1 MSCGLY
7 SLCVK
12 CFSWLTHL
20 CSEACCVCM
29 QQEPLSTANG
39 LCERLLVR
47 AESLRIGVC
56 QAGMQ
61 YRHFFAWLLRT
72 VRRLN
77 DDNPQAATEA
87 AAIKV
92 DPTNVAAFLQGQ
104 FCRDVIGPEIKVRA
118 YEMKGCCAKQW
129 GHVCDCVAH
138 FCKHRACESFWHRHP
153 KWARLCST
161 SCHITTI
168 AASSA
173 YQRFSRMCTCL
184 QAGVQT

>member
-1 MSCGLY
+1 M
-7 SLCVK
+7 CV
-12 CFSWLTHL
+12 
-20 CSEACCVCM
+20 

-47 AESLRIGVC
+47 AESLRIGLC

-104 FCRDVIGPEIKVRA
+104 FCRDVIGPEIKVRTL
-118 YEMKGCCAKQW
+118 
-129 GHVCDCVAH
+129 
-138 FCKHRACESFWHRHP
+138 R
-153 KWARLCST
+153 T
-161 SCHITTI
+161 S
-168 AASSA
+168 
-173 YQRFSRMCTCL
+173 
-184 QAGVQT
+184 VQQCWTRIPGL

>member
-1 MSCGLY
+1 M
-7 SLCVK
+7 
-12 CFSWLTHL
+12 H
-20 CSEACCVCM
+20 A

-39 LCERLLVR
+39 LCERLIVR

-56 QAGMQ
+56 QAGRQ

-104 FCRDVIGPEIKVRA
+104 FCRDVIGPEIKVNTLR
-118 YEMKGCCAKQW
+118 
-129 GHVCDCVAH
+129 
-138 FCKHRACESFWHRHP
+138 
-153 KWARLCST
+153 T
-161 SCHITTI
+161 S
-168 AASSA
+168 
-173 YQRFSRMCTCL
+173 
-184 QAGVQT
+184 V

>member
-1 MSCGLY
+1 M
-7 SLCVK
+7 CVQ
-12 CFSWLTHL
+12 
-20 CSEACCVCM
+20 E
-29 QQEPLSTANG
+29 EPLSTANG

-77 DDNPQAATEA
+77 DDIPQAATEA

-104 FCRDVIGPEIKVRA
+104 FCRDVIAPEVQVRSV
-118 YEMKGCCAKQW
+118 W
-129 GHVCDCVAH
+129 
-138 FCKHRACESFWHRHP
+138 
-153 KWARLCST
+153 LL
-161 SCHITTI
+161 
-168 AASSA
+168 
-173 YQRFSRMCTCL
+173 RFRQC
-184 QAGVQT
+184 

>member
-1 MSCGLY
+1 
-7 SLCVK
+7 
-12 CFSWLTHL
+12 
-20 CSEACCVCM
+20 M

-104 FCRDVIGPEIKVRA
+104 FCRDAIGPEIKVRMG
-118 YEMKGCCAKQW
+118 Y
-129 GHVCDCVAH
+129 
-138 FCKHRACESFWHRHP
+138 
-153 KWARLCST
+153 
-161 SCHITTI
+161 
-168 AASSA
+168 SSA
-173 YQRFSRMCTCL
+173 GHRYQLVNVLLISKFLCAFNRYCMHKYLPVSLEGCSMMPCCRRLIEGLNVDGLNDQWAQPMSGSTDVRSTAVRLGFCSSGYIVT
-184 QAGVQT
+184 GY